1 MVNADFDPMGLAQ
14 EDAVVDQ
21 NLQDCVALPQTEA
34 EKKMQFKIRAGA
46 TPVQKACMCKKMK
59 AAATVDG
66 IRKGIVAL

>member
-1 MVNADFDPMGLAQ
+1 M
-14 EDAVVDQ
+14 
-21 NLQDCVALPQTEA
+21 ALPQTEA